1 MAGWALAGVE
11 VRAADSDAEVRQ
23 AVEHLPADLTLLL
36 VTEHVADA
44 MDDGAV
50 PAGTLLAVLPP

>member
-11 VRAADSDAEVRQ
+11 VRAADSDVEVRR

-50 PAGTLLAVLPP
+50 PAGALLAVLPP